1 MNNISQSS
9 ANRALQ
15 KSVELRQLV
24 YCSITTA
31 KFHVGHIDEMLASS
45 QKNNNEHSVTGFLIH
60 KSNWFLQMLE
70 APTESID
77 LIYFK
82 KISPDPRHTSLRV
95 LSDAPAYN
103 RNFAAW
109 FMAYQYMDGDRS
121 IFGGTLNK
129 SLCRS
134 MSREL
139 LRRPGEGVRLIGEYL
154 KQIVA

>member
-1 MNNISQSS
+1 MNASNISNKHDTS
-9 ANRALQ
+9 
-15 KSVELRQLV
+15 KKPVELRQLV

-31 KFHVGHIDEMLASS
+31 AFHVGSINEILASA
-45 QKNNNEHSVTGFLIH
+45 QKHNIAHSVTGFLIH
-60 KSNWFLQMLE
+60 SGNWFLQLLE
-70 APTESID
+70 GPTESID
-77 LIYFK
+77 LIYLK
-82 KISPDPRHTSLRV
+82 NISADPRHTSLRV
-95 LSDAPAYN
+95 LVDTPVYN
-103 RNFAAW
+103 RNFSAW

-139 LRRPGEGVRLIGEYL
+139 LLRPGEGVRLIGQYL